1 MSEFRKCVYSTSS
14 FYCQE
19 EDAEF
24 KKEQD
29 RRKKEKKERM
39 IKKNKERRHKREQA
53 EARAE
58 ADRQGA
64 EDDRL
69 RRLLVPLLR
78 CGGCGAVMAAPL
90 QIFQCRDGRV
100 ICGGCRDSGT
110 RYTGF

>member
-1 MSEFRKCVYSTSS
+1 
-14 FYCQE
+14 
-19 EDAEF
+19 
-24 KKEQD
+24 
-29 RRKKEKKERM
+29 M
-39 IKKNKERRHKREQA
+39 IKKNKERRQKREEA

-110 RYTGF
+110 RYTAL

>member
-1 MSEFRKCVYSTSS
+1 
-14 FYCQE
+14 
-19 EDAEF
+19 
-24 KKEQD
+24 
-29 RRKKEKKERM
+29 M
-39 IKKNKERRHKREQA
+39 IRKNKERRLAREQE

-78 CGGCGAVMAAPL
+78 CGGCAAMMAAPT

-110 RYTGF
+110 RYNGL